1 MRVSYGS
8 HRQHNEPM
16 VLSALLFATALK
28 QGPATDP
35 LLLPIGSSKTI
46 AVKMG
51 ELTDIRSGRK
61 VTPEDIAKA
70 AEGTRFV
77 YLGEEHTNP
86 EHHKMQAAI
95 IRALAADGRHVVIG
109 MEQFTRPVQ
118 PSLAGWTLGWYNDDE
133 FIAKSD
139 WKNQWGM
146 PYQLYKPIF
155 DAAKDLQLPIV
166 ALNIPRPWVHAVGQG
181 GLAALPGDAKS
192 QLPSDIDLNN
202 KEHRAVFTSLIGGHP
217 MTGME
222 NMYSAQVL
230 WDVAMA
236 DTAVKYMANRSSN
249 KTVMVVIAGSG
260 HVMYHQGIN
269 WRVAKTTGDA
279 GITVVMGENAGDR
292 KVSEGVGNYFYLTS
306 PTPEN
311 PK

>member
-1 MRVSYGS
+1 
-8 HRQHNEPM
+8 M
-16 VLSALLFATALK
+16 VFPVLFLAAALV
-28 QGPATDP
+28 QGTPTDP
-35 LLLPIGSSKTI
+35 LLLPIGPSKTV
-46 AVKMG
+46 AVKTG
-51 ELTDIRSGRK
+51 ALTDLRRGRQ

-70 AEGTRFV
+70 AEGTRYV
-77 YLGEEHTNP
+77 YLGEEHTNAD
-86 EHHKMQAAI
+86 HHKMQAAI
-95 IRALAADGRHVVIG
+95 IRALAADGRHVVVG

-118 PSLAGWTLGWYNDDE
+118 PNLAGWTLGWYTDDE

-139 WKNQWGM
+139 WKNQWGL
-146 PYQLYKPIF
+146 PYELYKPIF

-181 GLAALPGDAKS
+181 GLAALPEDAKT
-192 QLPSDIDLNN
+192 QLPSEIDVNN
-202 KEHRAVFTSLIGGHP
+202 KDHRAVFMSLMGGHP

-236 DTAVKYMANRSSN
+236 DTAVKYMADRPSD

-269 WRVAKTTGDA
+269 WRVAKRTGDH
-279 GITVVMGENAGDR
+279 GLTVVMGENDGDR
-292 KVSEGVGNYFYLTS
+292 KVSAGVADYFYLTAPS
-306 PTPEN
+306 PA
-311 PK
+311 KS